1 LFPDEEHAL
10 RYIVFVICSLIGFV
24 IGHYLL
30 AGATAAYLSSIVSYH
45 LYLGFLVATA
55 KKKAGFSMPVW
66 QTIVTHLAF
75 LSAVIGLPYLRDQIP
90 FFRIVSIFIPA
101 LAPFE
106 AGWLFSKE
114 RENRWDEA
122 PQQSKLDPPAE
133 QLLNDAT
140 PEDHESFLKYMQQSN
155 RKFRKP
161 GLAIRD
167 EFALWLADRARKK
180 PTPVGGGATEG

>member
-1 LFPDEEHAL
+1 M

-30 AGATAAYLSSIVSYH
+30 AGATAAYLSAIVSYH
-45 LYLGFLVATA
+45 LYLAFLVSTA
-55 KKKAGFSMPVW
+55 KKNAGFSIPVW

-75 LSAVIGLPYLRDQIP
+75 LSVVVGLPYLRDQIP

-114 RENRWDEA
+114 RENRWNEG
-122 PQQSKLDPPAE
+122 PPESKLAPPAE
-133 QLLNDAT
+133 QLLNEAT

-161 GLAIRD
+161 GLGIRE
-167 EFALWLADRARKK
+167 EFAVWLADRARRK
-180 PTPVGGGATEG
+180 PTPASDGATEG